1 MGLRLLQVCYPY
13 EPDRSI
19 EELLDDL
26 TVIDVRK
33 EEITEREWFARI
45 ILPDTE
51 AESAL
56 ATLED
61 AYSHSDHFRVVI
73 LNVEATLPRPDLEEK
88 EEKEEETAE
97 EKAEKTRI
105 SVEEIY
111 QSTADAAEVSPVYV
125 VLVVL
130 ASVVA
135 AIGLLY
141 DNVAV
146 IIGSMVIAPLLS
158 PNMALSL
165 ATTLADSKLAR
176 ESLVSGVSGYLLAL
190 AVGVLFGLLASAVP
204 ALSIDPTAAEIASRV
219 NINLMYVLLAF
230 SAGIAGSLS
239 VTKGVAQ
246 ALVGVMV
253 AVALLPP
260 IVAGGLLLGARLW
273 TDAAGAL
280 LLFGVNVVCIN
291 LAGVTTFLAQGIN
304 PRSWWEQ
311 KKARRTTLTALLI
324 WLAVLVALIVMI
336 VFYEQLI

>member
-1 MGLRLLQVCYPY
+1 MGLRLMQVCYPY
-13 EPDRSI
+13 DSERSI

-33 EEITEREWFARI
+33 EQITETEWFARI

-56 ATLED
+56 EILED
-61 AYSHSDHFRVVI
+61 AYSHSERFRVV
-73 LNVEATLPRPDLEEK
+73 LLDVEATVPRPDLEEK
-88 EEKEEETAE
+88 KKKEEEETAE

-111 QSTADAAEVSPVYV
+111 QSTAESASISPVYV
-125 VLVVL
+125 VLVLL
-130 ASVVA
+130 ASIVA

-165 ATTLADSKLAR
+165 ATTLADAKLAR
-176 ESLVSGVSGYLLAL
+176 ESLYSGVLGYLLAL
-190 AVGVLFGLLASAVP
+190 AVGILFGVLFSVDPASV
-204 ALSIDPTAAEIASRV
+204 EIASRV
-219 NINLMYVLLAF
+219 DINLMYVLLAF
-230 SAGIAGSLS
+230 SAGVAGSLS

-253 AVALLPP
+253 AVAVLPP
-260 IVAGGLLLGARLW
+260 VVAGGLLLGSQLW

-324 WLAVLVALIVMI
+324 WLAVLAVLIIMI
-336 VFYEQLI
+336 VFYEQIL

>member
-1 MGLRLLQVCYPY
+1 MGLRLMQVCYPY
-13 EPDRSI
+13 DSERSI

-33 EEITEREWFARI
+33 EKITDTEWFARI
-45 ILPDTE
+45 ILPDNE

-56 ATLED
+56 EILED
-61 AYSHSDHFRVVI
+61 AYSHSEHFRVVI
-73 LNVEATLPRPDLEEK
+73 LDVEATVPRPDLEEK
-88 EEKEEETAE
+88 EEKKEETAE
-97 EKAEKTRI
+97 KKAEKTRI

-111 QSTADAAEVSPVYV
+111 QSTAEAASISPVYF
-125 VLVVL
+125 VLVML
-130 ASVVA
+130 ASIVA

-176 ESLVSGVSGYLLAL
+176 ESLLSGVSGYLLAL
-190 AVGVLFGLLASAVP
+190 AVGVLFGVLFTVDPAS
-204 ALSIDPTAAEIASRV
+204 AEIASRV
-219 NINLMYVLLAF
+219 DINLMYVLLAF
-230 SAGIAGSLS
+230 SAGVAGSLS

-253 AVALLPP
+253 AVAVLPP
-260 IVAGGLLLGARLW
+260 LVAGGLLLGSQLW
-273 TDAAGAL
+273 GDAAGAL

-311 KKARRTTLTALLI
+311 KKARRTTMTALLI
-324 WLAVLVALIVMI
+324 WLAVLAALVIMI
-336 VFYEQLI
+336 VFYEQLV

>member
-1 MGLRLLQVCYPY
+1 MGLRLMQVCYPY
-13 EPDRSI
+13 DSERSI
-19 EELLDDL
+19 EELLTDL
-26 TVIDVRK
+26 TIIDVRK
-33 EEITEREWFARI
+33 EKITETEWFARI

-56 ATLED
+56 EILED
-61 AYSHSDHFRVVI
+61 AYSHSERFRVV
-73 LNVEATLPRPDLEEK
+73 LLDVQATVPRPELEEK
-88 EEKEEETAE
+88 KENEEETTE

-111 QSTADAAEVSPVYV
+111 QSTAEAASISPVYV

-130 ASVVA
+130 ASIVA

-176 ESLVSGVSGYLLAL
+176 ESLRSGVSGYLLAL
-190 AVGVLFGLLASAVP
+190 AVGILFGILFSVDPSA
-204 ALSIDPTAAEIASRV
+204 TEIASRID
-219 NINLMYVLLAF
+219 INLMYVLLAF
-230 SAGIAGSLS
+230 SAGVAGSLS

-253 AVALLPP
+253 AVAVLPP
-260 IVAGGLLLGARLW
+260 VVAGGLLLGSQLW
-273 TDAAGAL
+273 TEAAGAL

-324 WLAVLVALIVMI
+324 WLVVLAALIFMI
-336 VFYEQLI
+336 VFYEQII

>member
-13 EPDRSI
+13 DPDRGI
-19 EELLDDL
+19 EEMLDDL
-26 TVIDVRK
+26 TVIDIRK
-33 EEITEREWFARI
+33 EKITEREWFARV

-56 ATLED
+56 ETLED
-61 AYSHSDHFRVVI
+61 AYSHSERFRVVI
-73 LNVEATLPRPDLEEK
+73 LDVEATVPRPDLEEQ
-88 EEKEEETAE
+88 EEKTEETAE

-111 QSTADAAEVSPVYV
+111 QDTADAAQISPVYI
-125 VLVVL
+125 VLVLL
-130 ASVVA
+130 AGVVA

-176 ESLVSGVSGYLLAL
+176 ESLVSGMSGYLLAL
-190 AVGVLFGLLASAVP
+190 AVGMLFGLLASAVP

-219 NINLMYVLLAF
+219 DINLMYVLLAF

-260 IVAGGLLLGARLW
+260 IVTGGLLLGSRLW

-311 KKARRTTLTALLI
+311 KKARRTTITALLI
-324 WLAVLVALIVMI
+324 WLAVLVALIVLI

>member
-13 EPDRSI
+13 DPDREI
-19 EELLDDL
+19 EELLDEL
-26 TVIDVRK
+26 TLIDVRK
-33 EEITEREWFARI
+33 EKITETEWFARV

-56 ATLED
+56 EILED
-61 AYSHSDHFRVVI
+61 AYAHSEHFRVVI
-73 LNVEATLPRPDLEEK
+73 LDVEATLPRPDLEGK
-88 EEKEEETAE
+88 EENEEETAE

-111 QSTADAAEVSPVYV
+111 QSTAEAASISPVYL

-130 ASVVA
+130 ASIVA

-176 ESLVSGVSGYLLAL
+176 ESLVSGMSGYLLAI
-190 AVGVLFGLLASAVP
+190 AVGVLFGLLASVVP
-204 ALSIDPTAAEIASRV
+204 GLSIDPSAAEIASRV
-219 NINLMYVLLAF
+219 DINLMYVLLAF
-230 SAGIAGSLS
+230 SAGVAGSLS

-260 IVAGGLLLGARLW
+260 IVAGGLLLGSGMW

-280 LLFGVNVVCIN
+280 LLFGVNIVCIN

-324 WLAVLVALIVMI
+324 WLMVLAILIIMI

>member
-1 MGLRLLQVCYPY
+1 MGLRLMQVCYPY
-13 EPDRSI
+13 DPDRSI
-19 EELLDDL
+19 EEMLDNL

-33 EEITEREWFARI
+33 EKITEEEWFARI

-56 ATLED
+56 EILED
-61 AYSHSDHFRVVI
+61 AFSHSEHFRVVI
-73 LNVEATLPRPDLEEK
+73 MEVEATVPRPETKEK

-111 QSTADAAEVSPVYV
+111 QNTADAAQISPVYV
-125 VLVVL
+125 VLVLL
-130 ASVVA
+130 AGVVA

-165 ATTLADSKLAR
+165 AATLADSKLAR
-176 ESLVSGVSGYLLAL
+176 EALASGLSGYLLAL
-190 AVGVLFGLLASAVP
+190 GVGVLFGMLFSVDP
-204 ALSIDPTAAEIASRV
+204 AATEIASRV
-219 NINLMYVLLAF
+219 DINLMYVLLAF
-230 SAGIAGSLS
+230 SAGVAGSLS

-260 IVAGGLLLGARLW
+260 IVAGGLLLGSQLW
-273 TDAAGAL
+273 SDAAGAL

-304 PRSWWEQ
+304 PRSWWEKQ
-311 KKARRTTLTALLI
+311 KARRTTVTALLI
-324 WLAVLVALIVMI
+324 WIGVLAALIVMI

>member
-13 EPDRSI
+13 DPDREI
-19 EELLDDL
+19 EELLDEL
-26 TVIDVRK
+26 TLIDVRK
-33 EEITEREWFARI
+33 EKITEREWFARV

-56 ATLED
+56 EILED
-61 AYSHSDHFRVVI
+61 AYAHSEHFRVVI
-73 LNVEATLPRPDLEEK
+73 LDVEATLPRPDLEDK

-111 QSTADAAEVSPVYV
+111 QSTAEAASISSVYL

-130 ASVVA
+130 ASIVA

-176 ESLVSGVSGYLLAL
+176 ESLVSGMSGYLLAL
-190 AVGVLFGLLASAVP
+190 AIGVLFGMLFAVDPASV
-204 ALSIDPTAAEIASRV
+204 EIASRV
-219 NINLMYVLLAF
+219 DINLMYVLLAF
-230 SAGIAGSLS
+230 SAGVAGSLS

-260 IVAGGLLLGARLW
+260 IVAGGLLLGSGLW

-280 LLFGVNVVCIN
+280 LLFGVNIVCIN

-311 KKARRTTLTALLI
+311 KKAQRTTMTALLI
-324 WLAVLVALIVMI
+324 WLMVLAILIIMI

>member
-13 EPDRSI
+13 DPDTKI

-33 EEITEREWFARI
+33 EKIDGEEWFARI

-56 ATLED
+56 EILED
-61 AYSHSDHFRVVI
+61 AYSRYDHFRVVI
-73 LNVEATLPRPDLEEK
+73 LKVEATLPRPNLEEK
-88 EEKEEETAE
+88 EEKGEETAE
-97 EKAEKTRI
+97 EKAERTRI

-111 QSTADAAEVSPVYV
+111 QSTAEAARISPVYV
-125 VLVVL
+125 VLVML
-130 ASVVA
+130 ASIVA

-158 PNMALSL
+158 PNMALAL

-176 ESLVSGVSGYLLAL
+176 ESLFSGVSGYLLAL
-190 AVGVLFGLLASAVP
+190 AVGVLFGLLASMIP
-204 ALSIDPTAAEIASRV
+204 GLSIDPTAAEIASRV

-230 SAGIAGSLS
+230 SAGVAGSLS

-260 IVAGGLLLGARLW
+260 IVAGGLLLGSRLW
-273 TDAAGAL
+273 ADAVGAL

-311 KKARRTTLTALLI
+311 KKARRTTMTALLI
-324 WLAVLVALIVMI
+324 WLTVLAVLVAFIL
-336 VFYEQLI
+336 FYEGII

>member
-1 MGLRLLQVCYPY
+1 MGLRLMQVCYPY
-13 EPDRSI
+13 DPKQSI
-19 EELLDDL
+19 EELLTDL

-33 EEITEREWFARI
+33 EQITETEWFARI
-45 ILPDTE
+45 ILPDTM

-56 ATLED
+56 EILED
-61 AYSHSDHFRVVI
+61 AYSHSERFRVVL
-73 LNVEATLPRPDLEEK
+73 LNVEATVPRPELEEQQ
-88 EEKEEETAE
+88 EKEEETAE
-97 EKAEKTRI
+97 DKAEKTRI
-105 SVEEIY
+105 SIEEIY
-111 QSTADAAEVSPVYV
+111 QSTVEAARISPVYI
-125 VLVVL
+125 VLVLL
-130 ASVVA
+130 ASIVA

-176 ESLVSGVSGYLLAL
+176 ESLFSGILGYLLAL
-190 AVGVLFGLLASAVP
+190 AVGVLFGLLASMIP
-204 ALSIDPTAAEIASRV
+204 GLSIDPTAAEIASRV

-230 SAGIAGSLS
+230 SAGVAGSLS

-260 IVAGGLLLGARLW
+260 IVAGGLLLGSQLW
-273 TDAAGAL
+273 SDAGGAL

-304 PRSWWEQ
+304 PRSWWEK

-324 WLAVLVALIVMI
+324 WLAVLAVLIALIL
-336 VFYEQLI
+336 FYERVL